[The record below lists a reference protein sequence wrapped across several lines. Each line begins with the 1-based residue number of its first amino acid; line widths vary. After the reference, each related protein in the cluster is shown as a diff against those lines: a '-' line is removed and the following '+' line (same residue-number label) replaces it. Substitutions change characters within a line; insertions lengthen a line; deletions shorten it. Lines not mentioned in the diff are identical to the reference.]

1 MKVFTWE
8 EIACN
13 RVPKYE
19 SFGVMSDYIRGMF
32 ERCDGIHGAI
42 LCGSFL
48 GGSHSLA
55 SDIDCFCIYDA
66 RDVDI
71 VMELLNTISQMA
83 ESFSVPIEFITVQD
97 AFARTP
103 FNPIG
108 PLFRAHIQWAADNG
122 GVIKKNPLEVLGK
135 SSRTVIEEL
144 VQYLSLRITWL
155 EKKMAEYPTLSL
167 EKQAR
172 VLSKVLDPYHV
183 ARKVLQAMGF
193 EMAHGP
199 KSAIV
204 TQYALSIDS
213 KYLKNM
219 FNTLHKAAVDY
230 TGMVNYYVSEPSFVQ
245 YRHVLKGIEEL
256 LPLALSYLHESARF
270 ILSHPRFGLCSP
282 NAHRMLR
289 GPAIGGGNNPV
300 FSD

>member
-1 MKVFTWE
+1 MRVFTWE

-19 SFGVMSDYIRGMF
+19 SFAVMSDYIRRTL
-32 ERCDGIHGAI
+32 EQCDVIHGAI

-83 ESFSVPIEFITVQD
+83 ESFSVPIEFITVQE
-97 AFARTP
+97 AFAKTP

-122 GVIKKNPLEVLGK
+122 GGIKKNPLELLGK
-135 SSRTVIEEL
+135 SARTVTEEL
-144 VQYLSLRITWL
+144 VQYLSHRISWL
-155 EKKMAEYPTLSL
+155 EKMMAEYSTLSP

-172 VLSKVLDPYHV
+172 VLSKVLDPYHI

-199 KSAIV
+199 KNAII
-204 TQYALSIDS
+204 TQYDLSIDS

-230 TGMVNYYVSEPSFVQ
+230 TGMVNYYVSEPSYAQ
-245 YRHVLKGIEEL
+245 YRHALKGIEEL
-256 LPLALSYLHESARF
+256 IPIALNYLHESARF

-282 NAHRMLR
+282 HA
-289 GPAIGGGNNPV
+289 NNPV